1 MRAIMSTT
9 VIPGETRLGPLQE
22 SEQRKL
28 ELTRFR
34 TIRIP
39 SRYDARAWFY
49 TPKQYRPDAASG

>member
-9 VIPGETRLGPLQE
+9 VIPGEARLGPLQE
-22 SEQRKL
+22 SEQLKL

-39 SRYDARAWFY
+39 ARHDARAWFY
-49 TPKQYRPDAASG
+49 TPKQHRPDAASG